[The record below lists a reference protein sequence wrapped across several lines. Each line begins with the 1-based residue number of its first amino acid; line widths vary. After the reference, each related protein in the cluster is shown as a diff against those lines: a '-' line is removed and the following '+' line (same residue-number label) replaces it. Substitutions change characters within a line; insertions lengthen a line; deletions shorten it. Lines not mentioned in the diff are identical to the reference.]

1 MSFGYAVGDVIAILG
16 LFERIAIELRNY
28 KDAPMHFQRLC
39 AELDLVRSTLK
50 HVLILEP
57 ESPAERQTLEKVRA
71 IIMHCRQPLQSM
83 AEKMRAKE
91 SSLGHFKTTRSLS
104 SIGTRLHWSMIAQG
118 DVEELRKTIMSQMA
132 AINILLSV
140 QQMNRIEHIALQSRN
155 IGTSQSLMVEK
166 HANAIAGHASNI
178 LTITSRTQSA
188 IDALAVD
195 AGTNAEVQSKQANMI
210 NKNLNAIEKT
220 MLGLTQGTENTTAM
234 VRRQAAFL
242 SRHVKILFRLMKNLK
257 ELFKLLTRCSKEMLQ
272 AISRNTYML
281 LDITAQLKHIIRAI
295 EAIPLHLTLDIV
307 RLDDAHGES
316 WALPLQ
322 ACTTWESFNDMLQFV
337 VYANNRPGADYITH
351 NLFDVS
357 NAKTGKH
364 VDQNTWEMSV
374 KPGFHVEQAMVVKR
388 AHSLES
394 CTDSDCP
401 GTFTEQVLQHQNRKV
416 CTLCGRWA
424 ATTFTS
430 TPLIKLYN
438 DTESHLY
445 PRSHFRM
452 PRRTKTEL
460 SPQIPSIISKEK
472 TQTFRRV
479 RYLQSKKPI
488 QNMDDAH
495 RLLSETPT
503 HPMANAF
510 IGLEILRTAE
520 EGLVDNSVQN
530 AREHLEIAV
539 KSDSSIAENW
549 YLLGRACIKLQDY
562 KRAHE
567 CLQSAIHIEPNCPSF
582 WITTA
587 ILYFRIN
594 QYRDSLD
601 SLARAFR
608 LNIHLFEPWYNLGV
622 LYDFCNNQHD
632 DAVEAFM
639 KCLER
644 APGLLNVQARLDAQ
658 KVYIEDDDLKL
669 LNDSLIEEMI
679 EAPLSD
685 QYYQVH
691 TIPASAD
698 HITLDPVRQD
708 PWEDNNA
715 DKENNMIAA
724 DFAQTMA

>member
-71 IIMHCRQPLQSM
+71 IIMHCGQPLQSM

-178 LTITSRTQSA
+178 LAITSRTQSA

-195 AGTNAEVQSKQANMI
+195 AGTNAEAQSKQANLI

-220 MLGLTQGTENTTAM
+220 MLGLTQKAENTTAM

-242 SRHVKILFRLMKNLK
+242 SRHVKILFRLMQDLK
-257 ELFKLLTRCSKEMLQ
+257 ELFKL
-272 AISRNTYML
+272 YML
-281 LDITAQLKHIIRAI
+281 LDITAQLKHIIQAI

-364 VDQNTWEMSV
+364 VDQNTWAMSV

-388 AHSLES
+388 ARSLES

-401 GTFTEQVLQHQNRKV
+401 GTFTEQVLQHENRKV
-416 CTLCGRWA
+416 CNLCGRWA

-438 DTESHLY
+438 DAESHLY
-445 PRSHFRM
+445 PR
-452 PRRTKTEL
+452 T
-460 SPQIPSIISKEK
+460 
-472 TQTFRRV
+472 
-479 RYLQSKKPI
+479 
-488 QNMDDAH
+488 
-495 RLLSETPT
+495 
-503 HPMANAF
+503 
-510 IGLEILRTAE
+510 
-520 EGLVDNSVQN
+520 
-530 AREHLEIAV
+530 
-539 KSDSSIAENW
+539 
-549 YLLGRACIKLQDY
+549 RAL
-562 KRAHE
+562 
-567 CLQSAIHIEPNCPSF
+567 
-582 WITTA
+582 
-587 ILYFRIN
+587 
-594 QYRDSLD
+594 
-601 SLARAFR
+601 R
-608 LNIHLFEPWYNLGV
+608 LNYHLFEPWYNLGV

-632 DAVEAFM
+632 DAVDAFIL
-639 KCLER
+639 CLKR
-644 APGLLNVQARLDAQ
+644 APGLLNVQARVDAQ
-658 KVYIEDDDLKL
+658 IAYIEDDDLKL

-685 QYYQVH
+685 QYYKVH

-715 DKENNMIAA
+715 DKESLSDDDYTDWEESSEDNMIAA
-724 DFAQTMA
+724 DFSQRMA

>member
-1 MSFGYAVGDVIAILG
+1 
-16 LFERIAIELRNY
+16 
-28 KDAPMHFQRLC
+28 
-39 AELDLVRSTLK
+39 
-50 HVLILEP
+50 
-57 ESPAERQTLEKVRA
+57 
-71 IIMHCRQPLQSM
+71 
-83 AEKMRAKE
+83 
-91 SSLGHFKTTRSLS
+91 
-104 SIGTRLHWSMIAQG
+104 
-118 DVEELRKTIMSQMA
+118 
-132 AINILLSV
+132 
-140 QQMNRIEHIALQSRN
+140 
-155 IGTSQSLMVEK
+155 
-166 HANAIAGHASNI
+166 
-178 LTITSRTQSA
+178 
-188 IDALAVD
+188 
-195 AGTNAEVQSKQANMI
+195 
-210 NKNLNAIEKT
+210 
-220 MLGLTQGTENTTAM
+220 
-234 VRRQAAFL
+234 
-242 SRHVKILFRLMKNLK
+242 
-257 ELFKLLTRCSKEMLQ
+257 
-272 AISRNTYML
+272 ML

-364 VDQNTWEMSV
+364 VDQNTWAMSV

-388 AHSLES
+388 ARSLES

-401 GTFTEQVLQHQNRKV
+401 GTFTEQVLQHENRKV
-416 CTLCGRWA
+416 CNLCGRWA

-438 DTESHLY
+438 DVESHLY
-445 PRSHFRM
+445 PRSHLRM

-460 SPQIPSIISKEK
+460 GSQIPSIISKEK
-472 TQTFRRV
+472 TQTFRRI
-479 RYLQSKKPI
+479 RYLQSMEPI

-510 IGLEILRTAE
+510 IGLEILRTVE
-520 EGLVDNSVQN
+520 EGFVDNSVQN

-567 CLQSAIHIEPNCPSF
+567 CLQ
-582 WITTA
+582 T
-587 ILYFRIN
+587 
-594 QYRDSLD
+594 
-601 SLARAFR
+601 RALR
-608 LNIHLFEPWYNLGV
+608 LNYHLFEPWYNLGV
-622 LYDFCNNQHD
+622 FYDFCNNQHD
-632 DAVEAFM
+632 DAVDAFIR
-639 KCLER
+639 CLER
-644 APGLLNVQARLDAQ
+644 APGLLNVQARVDAQ
-658 KVYIEDDDLKL
+658 IAYIEDDDLKL

-685 QYYQVH
+685 QYYKVH

-715 DKENNMIAA
+715 DKESLSDDDYTDWEESSEDNMIAA
-724 DFAQTMA
+724 DFSQRMA

>member
-71 IIMHCRQPLQSM
+71 IIMHCGQPLQSM

-104 SIGTRLHWSMIAQG
+104 SIGTRLHWSMIEQG

-178 LTITSRTQSA
+178 LTITSRTQS
-188 IDALAVD
+188 
-195 AGTNAEVQSKQANMI
+195 TKAEAQSKQANMI

-220 MLGLTQGTENTTAM
+220 MLGLTQKTENTTAM

-242 SRHVKILFRLMKNLK
+242 SRHAKIIFRLMQDLK
-257 ELFKLLTRCSKEMLQ
+257 SFLSLTRCSKEMLQ
-272 AISRNTYML
+272 AISRSTCML
-281 LDITAQLKHIIRAI
+281 LDITSQLKHIIRAI

-337 VYANNRPGADYITH
+337 VYANNKPGADYITH

-364 VDQNTWEMSV
+364 VDQNTWAMSV
-374 KPGFHVEQAMVVKR
+374 KPGFHVEQAIVVKSAR
-388 AHSLES
+388 SLES

-401 GTFTEQVLQHQNRKV
+401 GHLRSKSYSMRT
-416 CTLCGRWA
+416 GR
-424 ATTFTS
+424 F
-430 TPLIKLYN
+430 
-438 DTESHLY
+438 
-445 PRSHFRM
+445 
-452 PRRTKTEL
+452 
-460 SPQIPSIISKEK
+460 
-472 TQTFRRV
+472 
-479 RYLQSKKPI
+479 
-488 QNMDDAH
+488 
-495 RLLSETPT
+495 
-503 HPMANAF
+503 
-510 IGLEILRTAE
+510 
-520 EGLVDNSVQN
+520 
-530 AREHLEIAV
+530 
-539 KSDSSIAENW
+539 
-549 YLLGRACIKLQDY
+549 AC
-562 KRAHE
+562 
-567 CLQSAIHIEPNCPSF
+567 
-582 WITTA
+582 
-587 ILYFRIN
+587 
-594 QYRDSLD
+594 
-601 SLARAFR
+601 AFR

-632 DAVEAFM
+632 DAVDAFIQ
-639 KCLER
+639 CLER
-644 APGLLNVQARLDAQ
+644 APGLLNVQARVDAQ
-658 KVYIEDDDLKL
+658 KAYIEDDDLKL

-685 QYYQVH
+685 QYYKVH
-691 TIPASAD
+691 TIPASAG

-708 PWEDNNA
+708 PWEYNNA
-715 DKENNMIAA
+715 DKESLSNDDCSDWEESSEDNMIGA
-724 DFAQTMA
+724 DFSQTMA

>member
-71 IIMHCRQPLQSM
+71 IIMHCGQPLQSM

-195 AGTNAEVQSKQANMI
+195 AGTNAEAQSKQANMI

-220 MLGLTQGTENTTAM
+220 MLGLARKAENTTAM
-234 VRRQAAFL
+234 VRRQAAVL
-242 SRHVKILFRLMKNLK
+242 SHHAKILFRLMQDLK
-257 ELFKLLTRCSKEMLQ
+257 ELFKL
-272 AISRNTYML
+272 YML

-322 ACTTWESFNDMLQFV
+322 ACTTWESFTDMLQFV

-364 VDQNTWEMSV
+364 IDENTWEMSV
-374 KPGFHVEQAMVVKR
+374 EPGFHIEQAMVVKR
-388 AHSLES
+388 ARSLES

-401 GTFTEQVLQHQNRKV
+401 GTFTEQVLQHGNRKV

-430 TPLIKLYN
+430 TPLIELYN
-438 DTESHLY
+438 DVKSHLH
-445 PRSHFRM
+445 PRGYFRI

-460 SPQIPSIISKEK
+460 GPQIPSIISKEK

-479 RYLQSKKPI
+479 RYLQPMEPI

-520 EGLVDNSVQN
+520 EGFVDNAVQN
-530 AREHLEIAV
+530 AREHLKIAV

-549 YLLGRACIKLQDY
+549 YLLGRAY
-562 KRAHE
+562 
-567 CLQSAIHIEPNCPSF
+567 
-582 WITTA
+582 
-587 ILYFRIN
+587 
-594 QYRDSLD
+594 QYRDSFD
-601 SLARAFR
+601 YLARALR
-608 LNIHLFEPWYNLGV
+608 LNVHLFEPWYNLGV
-622 LYDFCNNQHD
+622 LYDLCTNQHD
-632 DAVEAFM
+632 EAVKAFIE
-639 KCLER
+639 CLER
-644 APGLLNVQARLDAQ
+644 APELLNVQARVDAQ
-658 KVYIEDDDLKL
+658 KAYIEDDDLKL
-669 LNDSLIEEMI
+669 FNDSLIEEMI
-679 EAPLSD
+679 ETPLSD
-685 QYYQVH
+685 QYYKVH
-691 TIPASAD
+691 TMPASDD
-698 HITLDPVRQD
+698 HFYSGFSSAGYLGR
-708 PWEDNNA
+708 
-715 DKENNMIAA
+715 
-724 DFAQTMA
+724 

>member
-71 IIMHCRQPLQSM
+71 IIMHCGQPLQSM

-104 SIGTRLHWSMIAQG
+104 SIGTRLHWSMIAQS

-166 HANAIAGHASNI
+166 HANAIAGRASNI

-195 AGTNAEVQSKQANMI
+195 AGTNAEAQSKQANMI

-220 MLGLTQGTENTTAM
+220 MLGLARKAENTTAM
-234 VRRQAAFL
+234 VRRQAAVL
-242 SRHVKILFRLMKNLK
+242 SRHAKILFRLMQDLK

-322 ACTTWESFNDMLQFV
+322 ACTTWESFTDMLQFV

-364 VDQNTWEMSV
+364 IDENTWEMSV
-374 KPGFHVEQAMVVKR
+374 KPGFHIEQAMVVKR
-388 AHSLES
+388 ARSLES

-401 GTFTEQVLQHQNRKV
+401 GTFTEQVLQHGNRKV
-416 CTLCGRWA
+416 W
-424 ATTFTS
+424 
-430 TPLIKLYN
+430 
-438 DTESHLY
+438 
-445 PRSHFRM
+445 
-452 PRRTKTEL
+452 
-460 SPQIPSIISKEK
+460 
-472 TQTFRRV
+472 V
-479 RYLQSKKPI
+479 RYLQPMEPI

-520 EGLVDNSVQN
+520 EGFVDNSVQN

-549 YLLGRACIKLQDY
+549 YLLGRACIELQDY
-562 KRAHE
+562 KRAYE
-567 CLQSAIHIEPNCPSF
+567 CLQSAVHIEPNCPSF

-587 ILYFRIN
+587 ILYFRVN
-594 QYRDSLD
+594 QYQDSLD
-601 SLARAFR
+601 CLARTLS

-622 LYDFCNNQHD
+622 LYDLCTNQHD
-632 DAVEAFM
+632 GAANAFI

-644 APGLLNVQARLDAQ
+644 APGLLNVQARVDAQ
-658 KVYIEDDDLKL
+658 KAYIEDDDLKL
-669 LNDSLIEEMI
+669 FNDSLIEEMI
-679 EAPLSD
+679 ETPLSD
-685 QYYQVH
+685 QYYKVH
-691 TIPASAD
+691 TMPASDD
-698 HITLDPVRQD
+698 HFTLDSLRQD
-708 PWEDNNA
+708 TWEDNNA
-715 DKENNMIAA
+715 DKDSLSDDDYSDWDESSEDNMIAT
-724 DFAQTMA
+724 DFSQRMA

>member
-71 IIMHCRQPLQSM
+71 IIMHCGQPLQSM

-140 QQMNRIEHIALQSRN
+140 QQMNRIEHIELQSRN

-195 AGTNAEVQSKQANMI
+195 AGINAEAQSNQANMI

-220 MLGLTQGTENTTAM
+220 MLGLTQKTENTTAM
-234 VRRQAAFL
+234 
-242 SRHVKILFRLMKNLK
+242 
-257 ELFKLLTRCSKEMLQ
+257 
-272 AISRNTYML
+272 
-281 LDITAQLKHIIRAI
+281 
-295 EAIPLHLTLDIV
+295 
-307 RLDDAHGES
+307 
-316 WALPLQ
+316 
-322 ACTTWESFNDMLQFV
+322 ACTTWESFTDMLQFV

-357 NAKTGKH
+357 NAKAGKH
-364 VDQNTWEMSV
+364 VDQNTCAMSV
-374 KPGFHVEQAMVVKR
+374 KPGFHVEQAIVVKSAR
-388 AHSLES
+388 SLES
-394 CTDSDCP
+394 CTDSNSP
-401 GTFTEQVLQHQNRKV
+401 GTFTEQVLQHENRKV

-438 DTESHLY
+438 DVKSHLH
-445 PRSHFRM
+445 PRSYFRI

-460 SPQIPSIISKEK
+460 GPQIPSIISKEK
-472 TQTFRRV
+472 TQIFRRV
-479 RYLQSKKPI
+479 RYLQPMEPI

-510 IGLEILRTAE
+510 IGLAILRTAE
-520 EGLVDNSVQN
+520 EGFVDNSVQN

-567 CLQSAIHIEPNCPSF
+567 CLQSAIYIEPHCPSF

-587 ILYFRIN
+587 ILYFRID

-601 SLARAFR
+601 CLARALR
-608 LNIHLFEPWYNLGV
+608 LNIHLFEPWYNVGV

-632 DAVEAFM
+632 DAVEAFIQ
-639 KCLER
+639 CLER
-644 APGLLNVQARLDAQ
+644 APGLLNVQARVDAQ
-658 KVYIEDDDLKL
+658 KAYIEDDDLKL
-669 LNDSLIEEMI
+669 LNDNLIEEMI

-685 QYYQVH
+685 QYYKVH

-708 PWEDNNA
+708 PWEENNA
-715 DKENNMIAA
+715 DKESLNDDDYSDWEESSEDNMIAA
-724 DFAQTMA
+724 DFSQRMA

>member
-1 MSFGYAVGDVIAILG
+1 
-16 LFERIAIELRNY
+16 
-28 KDAPMHFQRLC
+28 
-39 AELDLVRSTLK
+39 
-50 HVLILEP
+50 
-57 ESPAERQTLEKVRA
+57 
-71 IIMHCRQPLQSM
+71 
-83 AEKMRAKE
+83 
-91 SSLGHFKTTRSLS
+91 
-104 SIGTRLHWSMIAQG
+104 
-118 DVEELRKTIMSQMA
+118 MSQMA

-195 AGTNAEVQSKQANMI
+195 AGTNAEAQSKQANMI

-220 MLGLTQGTENTTAM
+220 MLGLARKAENTTAM

-242 SRHVKILFRLMKNLK
+242 SRHAKILFRLMQDLK
-257 ELFKLLTRCSKEMLQ
+257 ELFKFLTRCSKEMLQ

-322 ACTTWESFNDMLQFV
+322 ACTTWDSFTDMLQFV

-364 VDQNTWEMSV
+364 IDQNTWEISV

-388 AHSLES
+388 ACSLES

-401 GTFTEQVLQHQNRKV
+401 GTFTEQVLQHGNRKV

-430 TPLIKLYN
+430 TPLIELYN
-438 DTESHLY
+438 DVKSHLH
-445 PRSHFRM
+445 PRSYFRI

-460 SPQIPSIISKEK
+460 GPQIPSIISKEK

-479 RYLQSKKPI
+479 RYLQPMEPI

-495 RLLSETPT
+495 HLLSETPT

-520 EGLVDNSVQN
+520 EGFVDNSVQN

-567 CLQSAIHIEPNCPSF
+567 CLQSTVYIEPHCPSF

-587 ILYFRIN
+587 ILYFRID
-594 QYRDSLD
+594 QYRDSFD
-601 SLARAFR
+601 YLARALR
-608 LNIHLFEPWYNLGV
+608 LNVHLFEPWYNLGV
-622 LYDFCNNQHD
+622 LYDLCTNQHD
-632 DAVEAFM
+632 EAVKAFIE
-639 KCLER
+639 CLER
-644 APGLLNVQARLDAQ
+644 APELLNVQARVDAQ
-658 KVYIEDDDLKL
+658 KAYIEDDDLKL
-669 LNDSLIEEMI
+669 FNDSLIEAMI
-679 EAPLSD
+679 ETPLSD
-685 QYYQVH
+685 QYYKVH
-691 TIPASAD
+691 TMPASDD
-698 HITLDPVRQD
+698 HFTLDPLRQD
-708 PWEDNNA
+708 TWEDNNA
-715 DKENNMIAA
+715 DKDSLSDDDYSDWDESSEDSMIAA
-724 DFAQTMA
+724 DFSQRMA

>member
-50 HVLILEP
+50 HVLMLEP
-57 ESPAERQTLEKVRA
+57 ESPAERQRLEKVRA
-71 IIMHCRQPLQSM
+71 IIMHCGQPLQSM

-140 QQMNRIEHIALQSRN
+140 QQI
-155 IGTSQSLMVEK
+155 QSLMVEK

-257 ELFKLLTRCSKEMLQ
+257 ELFKL
-272 AISRNTYML
+272 YML

-295 EAIPLHLTLDIV
+295 EAIPLHLNLDIV

-364 VDQNTWEMSV
+364 VDQNTWAMSV
-374 KPGFHVEQAMVVKR
+374 KPGFHVEQAMVVKSAR
-388 AHSLES
+388 SLES
-394 CTDSDCP
+394 CTHSDCP
-401 GTFTEQVLQHQNRKV
+401 GTFTEQVLQHENRKV
-416 CTLCGRWA
+416 W
-424 ATTFTS
+424 
-430 TPLIKLYN
+430 
-438 DTESHLY
+438 
-445 PRSHFRM
+445 
-452 PRRTKTEL
+452 
-460 SPQIPSIISKEK
+460 
-472 TQTFRRV
+472 V

-503 HPMANAF
+503 HSMANAF

-520 EGLVDNSVQN
+520 EGFVDNSVQN

-549 YLLGRACIKLQDY
+549 YLLGRACIKLRDY
-562 KRAHE
+562 RRAYE
-567 CLQSAIHIEPNCPSF
+567 CLQSAIYIEPNCPSF
-582 WITTA
+582 WITVA
-587 ILYFRIN
+587 IMYFSIK
-594 QYRDSLD
+594 QYRDSYG
-601 SLARAFR
+601 SLARTLS

-622 LYDFCNNQHD
+622 LYDLCTNQHD
-632 DAVEAFM
+632 DAVKAFI

-644 APGLLNVQARLDAQ
+644 APGLLNVQARVDAQ
-658 KVYIEDDDLKL
+658 KAYIEDDDLKL
-669 LNDSLIEEMI
+669 FNDSLIEEMI
-679 EAPLSD
+679 ETPLSD
-685 QYYQVH
+685 QYYKVH
-691 TIPASAD
+691 TMPASDD
-698 HITLDPVRQD
+698 HFTLDPIRQD
-708 PWEDNNA
+708 TWEDNNA
-715 DKENNMIAA
+715 GKYSLSDDDYSDWEESSEDNMIAV
-724 DFAQTMA
+724 DFSQRMA

>member
-50 HVLILEP
+50 HVLMLEP
-57 ESPAERQTLEKVRA
+57 ESPAERQRLEKVRA
-71 IIMHCRQPLQSM
+71 IIMHCGQPLQSM

-132 AINILLSV
+132 AIKYPPE
-140 QQMNRIEHIALQSRN
+140 RPAD
-155 IGTSQSLMVEK
+155 
-166 HANAIAGHASNI
+166 
-178 LTITSRTQSA
+178 SA

-295 EAIPLHLTLDIV
+295 EAIPLHLNLDIV

-364 VDQNTWEMSV
+364 VDQNTWAMSV
-374 KPGFHVEQAMVVKR
+374 KPGFHVEQAMVVKSAR
-388 AHSLES
+388 SLES
-394 CTDSDCP
+394 CTHSDCP
-401 GTFTEQVLQHQNRKV
+401 GTFTEQVLQHENRKV

-430 TPLIKLYN
+430 TPLIK
-438 DTESHLY
+438 
-445 PRSHFRM
+445 
-452 PRRTKTEL
+452 
-460 SPQIPSIISKEK
+460 
-472 TQTFRRV
+472 V

-503 HPMANAF
+503 HSMANAF

-520 EGLVDNSVQN
+520 EGFVDNSVQN

-539 KSDSSIAENW
+539 KSGEND
-549 YLLGRACIKLQDY
+549 LPFL
-562 KRAHE
+562 
-567 CLQSAIHIEPNCPSF
+567 SF
-582 WITTA
+582 
-587 ILYFRIN
+587 
-594 QYRDSLD
+594 S
-601 SLARAFR
+601 
-608 LNIHLFEPWYNLGV
+608 
-622 LYDFCNNQHD
+622 
-632 DAVEAFM
+632 
-639 KCLER
+639 
-644 APGLLNVQARLDAQ
+644 
-658 KVYIEDDDLKL
+658 
-669 LNDSLIEEMI
+669 
-679 EAPLSD
+679 
-685 QYYQVH
+685 
-691 TIPASAD
+691 
-698 HITLDPVRQD
+698 
-708 PWEDNNA
+708 
-715 DKENNMIAA
+715 
-724 DFAQTMA
+724 

>member
-71 IIMHCRQPLQSM
+71 IIMHCGQPLQSM

-132 AINILLSV
+132 AIDILLSV
-140 QQMNRIEHIALQSRN
+140 QQI
-155 IGTSQSLMVEK
+155 QSLMVEK

-195 AGTNAEVQSKQANMI
+195 AGINAEAQSNQANMI

-220 MLGLTQGTENTTAM
+220 MLGLTQKTENTTAM

-242 SRHVKILFRLMKNLK
+242 SRHVKILFRLMQDLK
-257 ELFKLLTRCSKEMLQ
+257 ELFKL
-272 AISRNTYML
+272 YML

-295 EAIPLHLTLDIV
+295 EAIPLHLTLDI
-307 RLDDAHGES
+307 
-316 WALPLQ
+316 
-322 ACTTWESFNDMLQFV
+322 SFTDMLQFV

-357 NAKTGKH
+357 NAKAGKH
-364 VDQNTWEMSV
+364 VDQNTCAMSV
-374 KPGFHVEQAMVVKR
+374 KPGFHVEQAIVVKSAR
-388 AHSLES
+388 SLES
-394 CTDSDCP
+394 CTDSNSP
-401 GTFTEQVLQHQNRKV
+401 GTFTEQVLQHENRKV
-416 CTLCGRWA
+416 W
-424 ATTFTS
+424 
-430 TPLIKLYN
+430 
-438 DTESHLY
+438 
-445 PRSHFRM
+445 
-452 PRRTKTEL
+452 
-460 SPQIPSIISKEK
+460 
-472 TQTFRRV
+472 V
-479 RYLQSKKPI
+479 RYLQPMEPI

-510 IGLEILRTAE
+510 IGLAILRTAE
-520 EGLVDNSVQN
+520 EGFVDNSVQN

-539 KSDSSIAENW
+539 KSD
-549 YLLGRACIKLQDY
+549 
-562 KRAHE
+562 
-567 CLQSAIHIEPNCPSF
+567 
-582 WITTA
+582 
-587 ILYFRIN
+587 

-601 SLARAFR
+601 CLARALR
-608 LNIHLFEPWYNLGV
+608 LNIHLFEPWYNVGV

-632 DAVEAFM
+632 DAVEAFIQ
-639 KCLER
+639 CLER
-644 APGLLNVQARLDAQ
+644 APGLLNVQARVDAQ
-658 KVYIEDDDLKL
+658 KAYIEDDDLKL
-669 LNDSLIEEMI
+669 LNDNLIEEMI

-685 QYYQVH
+685 QYYKVH

-708 PWEDNNA
+708 PWEENNA
-715 DKENNMIAA
+715 DKESLNDDDYSDWEESSEDNMIAA
-724 DFAQTMA
+724 DFSQRMA